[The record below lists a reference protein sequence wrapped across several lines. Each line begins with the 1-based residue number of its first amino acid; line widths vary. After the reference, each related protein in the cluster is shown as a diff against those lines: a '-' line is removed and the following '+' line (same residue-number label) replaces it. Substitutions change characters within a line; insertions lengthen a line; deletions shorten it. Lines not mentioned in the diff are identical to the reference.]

1 MYKSLEKIR
10 LQQFLKMRLHLGHK
24 SKDLDSSLTW
34 LIYGHRHKIS
44 IMDIEKMWI
53 IYRHFYYSL
62 SEMVA
67 LRQNFFFIAPQKFLN
82 DKHIK
87 NFIIKNFN
95 KNNNYNSLYLSFFL
109 QEYWKNGMITNPKIT
124 KSYLEKEIKKY
135 GESKRLNIWKM
146 NKRFKSISVPD
157 LIITLKPKM
166 EILEE
171 ASRFNVPIISVVD
184 TNMNSSKFLY
194 SLYMNDDSLE
204 SLSFLL
210 ELLQTAIEEGRRK
223 EKIVFYN
230 YFLKKIKKSYKL
242 KNF

>member
-1 MYKSLEKIR
+1 
-10 LQQFLKMRLHLGHK
+10 
-24 SKDLDSSLTW
+24 
-34 LIYGHRHKIS
+34 
-44 IMDIEKMWI
+44 
-53 IYRHFYYSL
+53 
-62 SEMVA
+62 
-67 LRQNFFFIAPQKFLN
+67 
-82 DKHIK
+82 
-87 NFIIKNFN
+87 
-95 KNNNYNSLYLSFFL
+95 
-109 QEYWKNGMITNPKIT
+109 
-124 KSYLEKEIKKY
+124 
-135 GESKRLNIWKM
+135 M